1 MNNINTHMN
10 RLHKQLT
17 SRSIVAIISVVSIL
31 VLPQPTFGTSD
42 GGISECVTSQYGS
55 NGTDT
60 DTHHCSWATEG
71 YGTCSGTCYKYVVSG
86 SPTGCKTC
94 KESLQF
100 WKSCTLVG
108 NTTAIAGSMFTTTCV
123 GNGGGCACDE
133 NNWTPTANTVVP
145 CYDANGDG
153 C

>member
-1 MNNINTHMN
+1 M
-10 RLHKQLT
+10 HKHLKST
-17 SRSIVAIISVVSIL
+17 RSTLLIISIVSFL
-31 VLPQPTFGTSD
+31 VLPPHTFATSD
-42 GGISECVTSQYGS
+42 GGISECVTAQYGS

-60 DTHHCSWATEG
+60 DTHKCAWATEG
-71 YGTCSGTCYKYVVSG
+71 YGTCSGTCSKYVVTG
-86 SPTGCKTC
+86 SPTTCKTC

-108 NTTAIAGSMFTTTCV
+108 NTTAIAGSTFTTGCV

-133 NNWTPTANTVVP
+133 NNWQPTSNTTVP
-145 CYDANGDG
+145 CYDAQGDG